1 MKKKSVTLFLL
12 FFIFISGLSC
22 NNKRIHLKAFVPE
35 TININTTLDN
45 KINIIFNED
54 RAYYNF
60 SDLNGFTT
68 NYLNASYFNIYMI

>member
-1 MKKKSVTLFLL
+1 MKKRSATLFLL
-12 FFIFISGLSC
+12 IFIFISGLSC

-35 TININTTLDN
+35 TININKTIDN